1 MSPLIPPVTGT
12 SHLKP
17 TNQNPLQ
24 REDPQNRLKFPS
36 PEQRV
41 QQRRPKVYRIV
52 LHSDDRVAGTPT
64 AATFDLGDL
73 RGRWGLA
80 SDNLDAG
87 TVAFGNGGERSSRRQ
102 VHYLCKLETFRGDGV
117 WSDVVEVRA
126 EGFPMQR
133 ESFDSSPVGADML
146 GLAWAGASSNLVDN
160 APFTLPSL
168 PGGRVTIR
176 LRTRDG
182 LLANGQVTH
191 KQQNLDADITQKWH
205 LVLSITPQE

>member
-1 MSPLIPPVTGT
+1 MSPLIPSLTGT

-24 REDPQNRLKFPS
+24 REDPQTRLKFPS

-41 QQRRPKVYRIV
+41 QQRRPKVYRVV

-73 RGRWGLA
+73 KGAWGLA

-87 TVAFGNGGERSSRRQ
+87 KT
-102 VHYLCKLETFRGDGV
+102 HYLCKLETFTMF
-117 WSDVVEVRA
+117 SVVASRVTVHG
-126 EGFPMQR
+126 EGFAMQR
-133 ESFDSSPVGADML
+133 ETYDSAGRSDLL
-146 GLAWAGASSNLVDN
+146 GIASNTVTGVQTTLEN
-160 APFTLPSL
+160 GPFTMTQL

-176 LRTRDG
+176 IRARKVRQNQTTWTDVQSG
-182 LLANGQVTH
+182 LDSDVTL
-191 KQQNLDADITQKWH
+191 QWQ

>member
-1 MSPLIPPVTGT
+1 VTGT

-17 TNQNPLQ
+17 TNQNTQQ
-24 REDPQNRLKFPS
+24 REEPQNRLKFPS

-73 RGRWGLA
+73 KGAWGLA

-87 TVAFGNGGERSSRRQ
+87 K
-102 VHYLCKLETFRGDGV
+102 VHYLAKLETFRGGGV

-133 ESFDSSPVGADML
+133 ESFDSSAVGADLL
-146 GLAWAGASSNLVDN
+146 GLAWSGASANLVDN

-176 LRTRDG
+176 LRARDG

-191 KQQNLDADITQKWH
+191 SQQSLDADITQKWH
-205 LVLSITPQE
+205 LVLSITPQEV